1 MTYPRKP
8 TSSAVLSLLVILAS
22 LGGGLVAATGS
33 VAAGHGSPGN
43 YTVYLPDQADHNPD
57 GNADV
62 SVWHLAAMTDGF
74 EDTSSPKGFEV
85 ADVLTIGSD
94 AIDFSNCG
102 TSNTA
107 AFGLDRGN
115 DDPGTTTDEGL
126 LRHREDSQFN
136 PNGIVVDFYGEDAF
150 AGEPVSINA
159 EDQVVAAQNDCYK
172 MPSEPGWY
180 QIFGTL
186 NGTGYNGNHFEIQLT
201 SHYFYIC
208 DCASE
213 QEAREK
219 LGPPPGEDS
228 GSASTPTP
236 EPEQSTPTP
245 EPEQSTPTP
254 TAEPQQST
262 PTATAAQGGSTQT
275 ATPASGGGDQTA
287 TAQSQQNGG
296 QQQQQQQQQQQHQS
310 TTTAAGEASA
320 PVTPTVA
327 DGPGFGPGLALVA
340 LAGAALVALRRSQ

>member
-1 MTYPRKP
+1 
-8 TSSAVLSLLVILAS
+8 
-22 LGGGLVAATGS
+22 
-33 VAAGHGSPGN
+33 
-43 YTVYLPDQADHNPD
+43 
-57 GNADV
+57 
-62 SVWHLAAMTDGF
+62 MTDGF

-94 AIDFSNCG
+94 EIDFSNCG

-115 DDPGTTTDEGL
+115 DDSGTTTDQGL

-136 PNGIVVDFYGEDAF
+136 PNGIVVDFYGEDSF

-159 EDQVVAAQNDCYK
+159 EDQVVAAQNDCYQ

-180 QIFGTL
+180 QIFGSL
-186 NGTGYNGNHFEIQLT
+186 NGTGYNGNEFEIQLT
-201 SHYFYIC
+201 SHYFYVC

-219 LGPPPGEDS
+219 LGPPPSEDS
-228 GSASTPTP
+228 GS
-236 EPEQSTPTP
+236 QSTPTP
-245 EPEQSTPTP
+245 EPSTPTPTAEPQQSTPTP

-262 PTATAAQGGSTQT
+262 PTQTAAQDGSTPT
-275 ATPASGGGDQTA
+275 PTPASGDGGDQTA

-296 QQQQQQQQQQQHQS
+296 QQQQQQQQQQQA
-310 TTTAAGEASA
+310 TATAAGEAAA
-320 PVTPTVA
+320 PLTPTIA
-327 DGPGFGPGLALVA
+327 EGPGFGPGLALVV
-340 LAGAALVALRRSQ
+340 LAGAALVALRRET